1 MDKKIRKSIPEGR
14 FECEMTVRNSKF
26 IGLGAKVCDP
36 EEARELIR
44 HTREAHPGC
53 SHVVYAFITG
63 GDRTEVSG
71 MSDDG
76 EPKGTA
82 GRPVMEVL
90 KGSGIVD
97 AIVMVVRYFGGTKL
111 GTGGLVKAYGDC
123 AKEVVAGLPVR
134 PLIEM
139 LHISIEV
146 PYNIHRQVREAIV
159 AAGGEIQQEDFGDN
173 ILLKGAIPES
183 SAASLRREIEEI
195 SRGGLTF

>member
-1 MDKKIRKSIPEGR
+1 MDKNVQKTIPEGR

-26 IGLGAKVCDP
+26 IGLGVPVSDP
-36 EEARELIR
+36 EEAREIIR
-44 HTREAHPGC
+44 DTRETHPGC

-63 GDRTEVSG
+63 GARTEVSG

-82 GRPVMEVL
+82 GRPVMEIL

-97 AIVMVVRYFGGTKL
+97 VLLMVVRYFGGTKL

-123 AKEVVAGLPVR
+123 AREVVEGLPVR

-139 LHISIEV
+139 LH
-146 PYNIHRQVREAIV
+146 
-159 AAGGEIQQEDFGDN
+159 
-173 ILLKGAIPES
+173 
-183 SAASLRREIEEI
+183 
-195 SRGGLTF
+195 